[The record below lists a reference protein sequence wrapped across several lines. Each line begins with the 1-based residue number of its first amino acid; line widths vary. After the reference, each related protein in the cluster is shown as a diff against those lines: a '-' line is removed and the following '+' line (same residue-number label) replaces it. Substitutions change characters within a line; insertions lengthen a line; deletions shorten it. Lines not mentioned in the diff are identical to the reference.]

1 MSAGISLNARR
12 VALRGAAI
20 MVIGGLAAGCSSG
33 VQRFTDAQ
41 LFTGSTSNQR
51 QIIKAPSY
59 QPYPGDVGVR
69 ATTNPDY
76 TGSVARSAVEPVD
89 LTTGGVE
96 RSTLPP
102 VESVKNKARALAAPA
117 VAAVAAAKDKI
128 SARLRPG
135 PTAATE
141 SVALATTKAKTAAKA
156 AMQPIT
162 AARANVDEV
171 TTGAIEKGKA
181 AVAPVV
187 DKARA
192 ATADTAVKRG
202 WSKAGG
208 TAITLREGETL
219 YNLSRRFGVPVSAI
233 VAANGLKDASSV
245 SAGDKAR
252 AATADTAVKRGWS
265 KAGGTAITLREG
277 ETLYN
282 LSRRF
287 GVPVSAIVAANGL
300 KDASSVSA
308 GDKIVIPTYV
318 YSSDVPVSA
327 PDSNPE
333 VAASKSSRG
342 KKDAPTDKA
351 PEKLPAK
358 SEVAVLPATPRP
370 KDKAAAPTAS
380 AAKSSADKLAEKAKT
395 VAAKPVKTE
404 AIKPAAVKSASTV
417 AGGYKVQSGD
427 SLWSIA
433 KKTGTTTAALKA
445 ANNMDGAALRVGQV
459 LVVPTQSASAA
470 KSANVD
476 PIITGSSKPNKPA
489 SVTADA
495 AKTSKTEPLPTYT
508 APKKTDA
515 AIAEAEKDAAAA
527 PEQTGIGKMRWPA
540 RGKVVAGYGAKS
552 AGKSNDGID
561 ISLPAGSPVK
571 AAENGVVIYA
581 GDGLKEFGNTVLVRH
596 EDGLVTV
603 YGHNSNLK
611 VKRGD
616 KVTRGQDIAS
626 SGASGD
632 TETPKLHF
640 EVRKN
645 STPVDP
651 SKYLD

>member
-1 MSAGISLNARR
+1 MSAGIFLKARR

-20 MVIGGLAAGCSSG
+20 MFIGGLAAGCSSG
-33 VQRFTDAQ
+33 VQRFSDKQ
-41 LFTGSTSNQR
+41 LFTGSTPNQR
-51 QIIKAPSY
+51 EIIKAPAW

-69 ATTNPDY
+69 PATNPDY

-89 LTTGGVE
+89 LTTGGIE

-102 VESVKNKARALAAPA
+102 VETVKNKARALAAPA
-117 VAAVAAAKDKI
+117 VAAVSAAKDKI
-128 SARLRPG
+128 SSKLRP
-135 PTAATE
+135 AARE
-141 SVALATTKAKTAAKA
+141 ATDAAASTKARAKA
-156 AMQPIT
+156 VAKSAIEPVDP
-162 AARANVDEV
+162 ARSAVD
-171 TTGAIEKGKA
+171 TMATGA
-181 AVAPVV
+181 V
-187 DKARA
+187 DKAKA
-192 ATADTAVKRG
+192 IAKPAVDKAKSVAEDAPVKRG

-208 TAITLREGETL
+208 TAITLKEGETL

-233 VAANGLKDASSV
+233 VSANGLKDASSV
-245 SAGDKAR
+245 SAG
-252 AATADTAVKRGWS
+252 
-265 KAGGTAITLREG
+265 E
-277 ETLYN
+277 
-282 LSRRF
+282 
-287 GVPVSAIVAANGL
+287 
-300 KDASSVSA
+300 
-308 GDKIVIPTYV
+308 KIVIPTYV

-342 KKDAPTDKA
+342 KKETPADKA
-351 PEKLPAK
+351 PEKKPAN
-358 SEVAVLPATPRP
+358 SDVAVLPSTPRP
-370 KDKAAAPTAS
+370 KEKSAPATVAN
-380 AAKSSADKLAEKAKT
+380 AKSPAGNLAEKAKS

-404 AIKPAAVKSASTV
+404 SIKPASV

-433 KKTGTTTAALKA
+433 KKTGTTTAVLKA
-445 ANNMDGAALRVGQV
+445 ANGMDGAALRVGQV
-459 LVVPTQSASAA
+459 LVIPSQSASAA
-470 KSANVD
+470 KSADVD
-476 PIITGSSKPNKPA
+476 PIITGTSKPGKPA
-489 SVTADA
+489 VAKPADA
-495 AKTSKTEPLPTYT
+495 KTAATLPTYT

-515 AIAEAEKDAAAA
+515 AIADAEKDAAVA
-527 PEQTGIGKMRWPA
+527 PEKTGIGKMRWPA

-603 YGHNSNLK
+603 YGHNSALK

-616 KVTRGQDIAS
+616 TVTRGQDIAS
-626 SGASGD
+626 SGASGETD
-632 TETPKLHF
+632 TPKLHF

-651 SKYLD
+651 STYLD

>member
-76 TGSVARSAVEPVD
+76 SGSVARSAVEPVD

-102 VESVKNKARALAAPA
+102 VRSVKNKARALAAPA
-117 VAAVAAAKDKI
+117 VAAVSAAKDKI

-135 PTAATE
+135 TTAATE

-162 AARANVDEV
+162 AARANVDGV

-192 ATADTAVKRG
+192 VTADTAVKRG

-245 SAGDKAR
+245 SAG
-252 AATADTAVKRGWS
+252 
-265 KAGGTAITLREG
+265 E
-277 ETLYN
+277 
-282 LSRRF
+282 
-287 GVPVSAIVAANGL
+287 
-300 KDASSVSA
+300 
-308 GDKIVIPTYV
+308 KIVIPTYV

-342 KKDAPTDKA
+342 KKEAPTDKA

-404 AIKPAAVKSASTV
+404 AIKPAAVKSATTV

-433 KKTGTTTAALKA
+433 KKTGSTTAALKA

-489 SVTADA
+489 TVKADA
-495 AKTSKTEPLPTYT
+495 AKTSKTDPLPTYT

-626 SGASGD
+626 SGATGD